1 MMMGG
6 YGSYNLNFKTYL
18 YVKQSQLRASGDVF
32 NRFVTDL
39 TGALQAKFQ
48 QLWAVP
54 NVNKSIIDRC
64 KSLAGRNHFFLQIV
78 KLDVVTHLPRSMSI
92 QSVAM

>member
-6 YGSYNLNFKTYL
+6 YGSYNLSFKTYL
-18 YVKQSQLRASGDVF
+18 YVKQSQLWASGDVF

-54 NVNKSIIDRC
+54 NMHIS
-64 KSLAGRNHFFLQIV
+64 
-78 KLDVVTHLPRSMSI
+78 
-92 QSVAM
+92 